1 MKKVPLLV
9 LALALCIVTLSWK
22 PAEAALVCS
31 STYRSTSTTYGTGT
45 SCSQAQ
51 NNLYNKADDGVS
63 CGNYG
68 SCYETLVI
76 TTACRWTG
84 SSYRVDGYIRYRC
97 YICTSPPCPF

>member
-1 MKKVPLLV
+1 MKRVPLLI
-9 LALALCIVTLSWK
+9 LALTLCVVALSWK

-31 STYRSTSTTYGTGT
+31 STYRNTSTYFGTGT

-51 NNLYNKADDGVS
+51 NNLYNKAVAGVG
-63 CGNYG
+63 CGNYS

-76 TTACRWTG
+76 TTSCRFTSG
-84 SSYRVDGYIRYRC
+84 SYRVDGYIRYRC